1 MLKIMYDQSRQ
12 NPTLT
17 LSLYVTL
24 TQVLLPLASKN
35 LIGPVILIDFSLQLC
50 LEFAFFL
57 NSGQ

>member
-12 NPTLT
+12 NLTLT
-17 LSLYVTL
+17 LYVTL

>member
-12 NPTLT
+12 NPT

>member
-12 NPTLT
+12 NLTLT
-17 LSLYVTL
+17 LYVTL

-57 NSGQ
+57 NFGQ